1 MAAMHEIHSFVN
13 KFLNLCHSG
22 KNADLTLKCK
32 NGKTVINLQLD
43 LDSCPPDAYP
53 HTTPPSHPARA
64 RPPYARPSPSRM
76 RRTARR
82 ARARNDSAENVAVIH
97 STSPT
102 EAEKSAIENVDASI
116 LLITDAAVKNT
127 IKETIH
133 QNDEK
138 SQPEDQATAEKEVH
152 EVDPD
157 PDQATGEKDVCEVDP
172 REFDADLVCNFCD
185 QVFRNEVV
193 LQEHTEIDHNT
204 RRARFRRL

>member
-53 HTTPPSHPARA
+53 HTPPPSHPAKA

-138 SQPEDQATAEKEVH
+138 SQPEDQATAEK
-152 EVDPD
+152 
-157 PDQATGEKDVCEVDP
+157 DVCEVDP